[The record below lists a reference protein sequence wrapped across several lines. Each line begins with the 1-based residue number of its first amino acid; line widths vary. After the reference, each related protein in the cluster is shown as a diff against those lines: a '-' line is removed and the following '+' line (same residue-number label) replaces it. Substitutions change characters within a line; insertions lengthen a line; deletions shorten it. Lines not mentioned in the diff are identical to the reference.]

1 MFASQNL
8 EGKTVSK
15 PVLDGIFVPHVT
27 PFTRGGQLDVKALRT
42 CVRFWLQGGV
52 SGLVPC
58 GSNGE
63 APYLTRQERTKVIE
77 TVLDEANGKVPVV
90 AGTGSMSTQETI
102 AFTKDAADLG
112 VDAALIVTPFY
123 FKLTNR
129 EVHEHYRTVSEAVD
143 LPIVVYNVPKFTG
156 FSLEPAS
163 IHKLASENQSVIGV
177 KDSSG
182 SIGTITEIARLVG
195 NRLSVLAG
203 TADIALPTLLAGGRG
218 AVIAVANVFPK
229 LCSRLYKAFKNG
241 QYEEASRLQNRI
253 SFANEILVKRFNQ
266 LSAIKEAM
274 RLNGMPGGYPRRPA
288 LPLNGEEKKTVEA
301 LLKEIDEP
309 LNARGHQNR

>member
-1 MFASQNL
+1 MPRL
-8 EGKTVSK
+8 
-15 PVLDGIFVPHVT
+15 VLDGIFVPHVT
-27 PFTRGGQLDVKALRT
+27 PFRLGGQLDINALRE
-42 CVRFWLQGGV
+42 CVRFWLQSGV

-63 APYLTRQERTKVIE
+63 APYLSRQERKKVVE

-102 AFTKDAADLG
+102 ALTKDAADLG

-123 FKLTNR
+123 FRLTNR
-129 EVHEHYRTVSEAVD
+129 EIHEHYRTVCQAVD

-163 IHKLASENQSVIGV
+163 IQKLSSENQSIMGV
-177 KDSSG
+177 KESSG
-182 SIGTITEIARLVG
+182 SLGTISEVIRLLG

-203 TADIALPTLLAGGRG
+203 TADVALPTLLAGGRG
-218 AVIAVANVFPK
+218 AVIAVANVFPT
-229 LCSRLYKAFKNG
+229 LCSRMYAAFKNG

-253 SFANEILVKRFNQ
+253 TFANEVLVRRVNQ

-301 LLKEIDEP
+301 LLKEIDDP
-309 LNARGHQNR
+309 SNARGHQNR

>member
-1 MFASQNL
+1 MPRL
-8 EGKTVSK
+8 
-15 PVLDGIFVPHVT
+15 VLDGIFVPHVT
-27 PFTRGGQLDVKALRT
+27 PFKHGGQLDINALRE
-42 CVRFWLQGGV
+42 CVRFWLQSGV

-63 APYLTRQERTKVIE
+63 APYLSRQERKKVIE
-77 TVLDEANGKVPVV
+77 TVLDEANGKVPVI

-102 AFTKDAADLG
+102 AFTKDATDSG

-123 FKLTNR
+123 FRLTNR
-129 EVHEHYRTVSEAVD
+129 EIHEHYRTVCQAVD

-163 IHKLASENQSVIGV
+163 IQKLSSENQSIIGV
-177 KDSSG
+177 KESSG
-182 SIGTITEIARLVG
+182 SLGTISEIIRLLG

-218 AVIAVANVFPK
+218 AVIAVANVFPT
-229 LCSRLYKAFKNG
+229 LCSRLYKAFKDG

-253 SFANEILVKRFNQ
+253 TFANEVLVRRSNQ

-274 RLNGMPGGYPRRPA
+274 KLNGMPGGYPRRPA
-288 LPLNGEEKKTVEA
+288 LPLNGEEKKTIEA
-301 LLKEIDEP
+301 LLREIDEP
-309 LNARGHQNR
+309 VNAHGHQNR